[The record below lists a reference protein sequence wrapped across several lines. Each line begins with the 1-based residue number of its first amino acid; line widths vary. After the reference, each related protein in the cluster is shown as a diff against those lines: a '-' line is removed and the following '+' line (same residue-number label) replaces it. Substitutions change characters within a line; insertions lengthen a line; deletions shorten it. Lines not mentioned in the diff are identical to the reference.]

1 MKVIF
6 VKTNKMKNQLLI
18 LLLLAFLFSCKEKK
32 EPIVFEK
39 KVSAV
44 QDLVDHSKEF
54 DTPQVIKVTEGVH
67 VAVGFG
73 LANSILIEGE
83 NGNIIVDCMES
94 NETAE
99 KVKAEFEKINNKP
112 TKAIIYTH
120 NHADHIFGAGVFVG
134 DDNPDIYSHALTN
147 YYIDRLLNVVRPII
161 GKRSY
166 RMFGNKLDE
175 DSHINC
181 GIGLKLDADDNTN
194 RSLVRPTKTFTDE
207 LEVTIEGV
215 KIQMAHVP
223 GETDDQLYVWMPEK
237 KALLCGD
244 NFYKS
249 FPNLYTI
256 RGTPYRDVK
265 EWANSLDKMRYLQP
279 EYLVPSHTKPLQG
292 KENIENVLRDYADA
306 IRFVHDQTIQ
316 HLNLGLTPDEI
327 AEKVVLPEHLS
338 QSPYLQEFYGRVDWS
353 VKNIFNGYLGW
364 FDGNASTLLPLPKKE
379 QAKKMAALAGG
390 VNKLL
395 ENAENSLK
403 SKEYQWAMELT
414 DYLLRL
420 NPDDEKAQNI
430 RYECLLNLGA
440 QQSNPNAR
448 NYFLS
453 QALELKGENMEL
465 KTKVTTKMTHQTPM
479 AAIFNAMSVK
489 TNVSKS
495 IDYDKKAVFH
505 FTDTD
510 ERWTVQV
517 RKGVTEIQP
526 FELADSDLTIKT
538 TAPIWKEIVAKIRK
552 PTVAIAKGDLKV
564 EGGLRKFSEFMG
576 MFSTD

>member
-1 MKVIF
+1 M
-6 VKTNKMKNQLLI
+6 
-18 LLLLAFLFSCKEKK
+18 
-32 EPIVFEK
+32 
-39 KVSAV
+39 
-44 QDLVDHSKEF
+44 
-54 DTPQVIKVTEGVH
+54 IKVTEGVH